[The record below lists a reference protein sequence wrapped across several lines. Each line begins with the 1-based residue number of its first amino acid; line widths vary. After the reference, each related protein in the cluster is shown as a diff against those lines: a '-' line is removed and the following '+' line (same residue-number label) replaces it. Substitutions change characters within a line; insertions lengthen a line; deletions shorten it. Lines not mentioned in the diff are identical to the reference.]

1 MNTAG
6 KSQGYH
12 APIIYGGTRMN
23 VGVTEEQGISLYTL
37 DFPFSFAFDTV
48 LLPVTIPWAIFGK

>member
-1 MNTAG
+1 MNTTG

-23 VGVTEEQGISLYTL
+23 VGITEEQGISPYTL
-37 DFPFSFAFDTV
+37 DFPFSFVLDTV
-48 LLPVTIPWAIFGK
+48 ILPITIPWAILGR